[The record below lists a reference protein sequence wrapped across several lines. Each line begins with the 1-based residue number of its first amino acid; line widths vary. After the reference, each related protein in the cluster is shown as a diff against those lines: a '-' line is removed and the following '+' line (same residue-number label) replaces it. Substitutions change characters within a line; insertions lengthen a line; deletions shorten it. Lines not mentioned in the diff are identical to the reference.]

1 MCMEGEGEGVR
12 VRGARGR
19 APGDCY
25 KVSATYMDGYKV
37 TCWIMPDIRVTSHVQ
52 ATCVVSIAGGKAA
65 KKARVMADSI
75 LSRTRNV
82 FQKLKLPDFDKTHVQ
97 VLGAEDSF
105 GVSARSSELL
115 PRWGTS

>member
-1 MCMEGEGEGVR
+1 MEQVGEKVR
-12 VRGARGR
+12 VQGARGR

-37 TCWIMPDIRVTSHVQ
+37 SRRSSDCHQCFMVNHHPQ

-65 KKARVMADSI
+65 KKARLMADSI
-75 LSRTRNV
+75 LSRSRNV

-105 GVSARSSELL
+105 GANAMSSDLL
-115 PRWGTS
+115 PR